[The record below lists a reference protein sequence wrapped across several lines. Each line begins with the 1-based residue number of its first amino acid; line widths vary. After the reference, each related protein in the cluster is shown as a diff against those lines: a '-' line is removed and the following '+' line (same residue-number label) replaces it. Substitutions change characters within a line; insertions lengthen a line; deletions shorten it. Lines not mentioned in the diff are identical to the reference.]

1 MQTQDAYSI
10 CITRLTHVYLPFV
23 SLVPLWKS
31 SIEFNKRGNK
41 GSFMETEQYGNY
53 FSVIIISDE
62 MMEKRT

>member
-1 MQTQDAYSI
+1 MQTQDTYSI
-10 CITRLTHVYLPFV
+10 CITRLKHVYLPFV

-53 FSVIIISDE
+53 F
-62 MMEKRT
+62 